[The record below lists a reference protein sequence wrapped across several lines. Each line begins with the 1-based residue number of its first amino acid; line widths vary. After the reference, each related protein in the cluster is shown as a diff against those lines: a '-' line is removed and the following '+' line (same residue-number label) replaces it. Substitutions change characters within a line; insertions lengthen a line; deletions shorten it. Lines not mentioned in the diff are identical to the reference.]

1 MLQSLSVQDYAL
13 IKELEMEFESGLNII
28 TGATGAG
35 KSILIG
41 ALRMILGE
49 RANTDVVREGTS
61 KAVVE
66 GIFDDAD
73 TERIRAVLRENEIP
87 TDPLPRVI
95 LRRRITE
102 RGSRGFVNDTP
113 ATLDVMRA
121 VAGESARRWP
131 PASGSCGSRRS
142 CTSFRSRRLTPS
154 TPSPARRTSC
164 GPSSACS
171 KTPSTSTPP
180 RRSCTSASSRA
191 KTRCT
196 ISS

>member
-1 MLQSLSVQDYAL
+1 MLQSLSVRDYAL
-13 IKELEMEFESGLNII
+13 IEELEMEFGSGLNII

-49 RANTDVVREGTS
+49 RANTDVVRGEAT

-73 TERIRAVLRENEIP
+73 TERIRAVLAENEIP
-87 TDPLPRVI
+87 IGPLPRVI

-121 VAGESARRWP
+121 VAAELIDLHG
-131 PASGSCGSRRS
+131 
-142 CTSFRSRRLTPS
+142 
-154 TPSPARRTSC
+154 
-164 GPSSACS
+164 
-171 KTPSTSTPP
+171 
-180 RRSCTSASSRA
+180 
-191 KTRCT
+191 
-196 ISS
+196 